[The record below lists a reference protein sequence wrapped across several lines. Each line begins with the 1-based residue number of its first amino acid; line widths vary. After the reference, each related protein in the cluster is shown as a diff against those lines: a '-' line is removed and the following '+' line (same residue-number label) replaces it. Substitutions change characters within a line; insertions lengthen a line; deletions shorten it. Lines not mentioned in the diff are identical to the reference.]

1 MQLVSVVRC
10 TAPSTLPVA
19 IVLLDR
25 CLRYSAARGE
35 VVVAGE
41 RSMVQCERWE
51 SVAVRCAAAATEG
64 EAGSVRER

>member
-1 MQLVSVVRC
+1 M
-10 TAPSTLPVA
+10 
-19 IVLLDR
+19 
-25 CLRYSAARGE
+25 RYSAARGE

-51 SVAVRCAAAATEG
+51 SVAVRCAAAAPEG